1 MSRQRFLDLLEG
13 FSSHRVGVVGD
24 FLLDQYMLGTTSRVS
39 REAPIVVVDYQD
51 TVYHPGGAANA
62 AQNVT
67 AFGAMADAVGV
78 RGDDREGGTLAA
90 LLAGRGVNTGGLLCE
105 PAAAT
110 STKLRILAG
119 EMNAQKQQV
128 ARVDRAHRLRS
139 DDGLRRRLFAAA
151 ETAIEAADVLL
162 FADYGLGV
170 LGTGMIEHAMARA
183 RLRGIPTVVDS
194 RHRLREFRGAT
205 VATPNEVEA
214 MEALALASEAELTAP
229 DVLGERVAA
238 SGLANLIVTRGSK
251 GMVVCG
257 RDARFESI
265 GIAGSREAT
274 DVTGAGDT
282 VSAVV
287 ALSLAAG
294 ARLNEAARMAT
305 YAASVVVM
313 KRGTATASP
322 DEVRRA
328 IAAGDSDEGAGAR

>member
-1 MSRQRFLDLLEG
+1 MNPQRYLDLLEQ
-13 FSSHRVGVVGD
+13 FRSRRIGVIGD
-24 FLLDQYMLGTTSRVS
+24 FLLDQYIIGHSARVS

-67 AFGAMADAVGV
+67 ALGGSAHAVGV
-78 RGDDREGGTLAA
+78 VGDDREADA
-90 LLAGRGVNTGGLLCE
+90 LLRLLDARGVNVTRLMRDA
-105 PAAAT
+105 AAAT

-128 ARVDRAHRLRS
+128 ARVDRSHRLSPVAALTARLREAIDDTVSSS
-139 DDGLRRRLFAAA
+139 DA
-151 ETAIEAADVLL
+151 VLM
-162 FADYGLGV
+162 ADYGLGV
-170 LGTGMIEHAMARA
+170 LGSDIASHVLARCA
-183 RLRGIPTVVDS
+183 AERVPSVVDS

-214 MEALALASEAELTAP
+214 MEALGLRHEAELT
-229 DVLGERVAA
+229 DERSFAGRVTET
-238 SGLANLIVTRGSK
+238 GIRNLIVTRGSK
-251 GMVVCG
+251 GMVVCAADG
-257 RDARFESI
+257 AVTAI
-265 GIAGSREAT
+265 GIAGDRQAT

-294 ARLNEAARMAT
+294 ATLVEAARMAT
-305 YAASVVVM
+305 FAASVVVM

-322 DEVRRA
+322 PEVHA
-328 IAAGDSDEGAGAR
+328 MIEGKETT

>member
-1 MSRQRFLDLLEG
+1 MDRQRYLDLLDQ
-13 FSSHRVGVVGD
+13 FRSRRVAVVGD
-24 FLLDQYMLGTTSRVS
+24 FLLDQYIIGTSARVS

-67 AFGAMADAVGV
+67 ALGAAANAVGV
-78 RGDDREGGTLAA
+78 LGPDREGDVLVR
-90 LLAGRGVNTGGLLCE
+90 LLGARGVDTAGLVRE
-105 PAAAT
+105 AEAMT

-128 ARVDRAHRLRS
+128 ARVDRSHRLVWHPALAGRVRS
-139 DDGLRRRLFAAA
+139 LVDDALASCDA
-151 ETAIEAADVLL
+151 VLL
-162 FADYGLGV
+162 ADYGLGV
-170 LGTGMIEHAMARA
+170 LGNDLAAHALSRCAAHRRPA
-183 RLRGIPTVVDS
+183 VVDS

-214 MEALALASEAELTAP
+214 MEALGMRSESELT
-229 DVLGERVAA
+229 DAA
-238 SGLANLIVTRGSK
+238 ALSRRIAETGIPNLIVTRGSK

-257 RDARFESI
+257 ADTPFTAL

-294 ARLNEAARMAT
+294 ATLAEAAQMAT
-305 YAASVVVM
+305 FAASVVVM

-322 DEVRRA
+322 EEIRDTIERA
-328 IAAGDSDEGAGAR
+328 ASEREARA

>member
-1 MSRQRFLDLLEG
+1 MDPQRYVDLLEQ
-13 FSSHRVGVVGD
+13 FRSRRVGVVGD
-24 FLLDQYMLGTTSRVS
+24 FLLDQYIIGTSARVS

-67 AFGAMADAVGV
+67 ALGGAAHAVGV
-78 RGDDREGGTLAA
+78 LGDDREAGV
-90 LLAGRGVNTGGLLCE
+90 LLQLLDARGVETAGLFRE
-105 PAAAT
+105 REAMT

-119 EMNAQKQQV
+119 EMNAQRQQV
-128 ARVDRAHRLRS
+128 ARVDRSHRLALDPALHTRVRGLI
-139 DDGLRRRLFAAA
+139 DDTVSAC
-151 ETAIEAADVLL
+151 DVLL
-162 FADYGLGV
+162 LADYGLGV
-170 LGTGMIEHAMARA
+170 LGADLAAHVLARCA
-183 RLRGIPTVVDS
+183 AQGRPVVVDS

-214 MEALALASEAELTAP
+214 MEALGMRSESELTDGTALARRIAET
-229 DVLGERVAA
+229 GIH
-238 SGLANLIVTRGSK
+238 NLIVTRGSK

-257 RDARFESI
+257 ADAPFTML
-265 GIAGSREAT
+265 GIAGSLQAT

-294 ARLNEAARMAT
+294 ATLVEAAQMAT
-305 YAASVVVM
+305 FAASVVVM

-322 DEVRRA
+322 DEVRDAIERA
-328 IAAGDSDEGAGAR
+328 ATEKEARA